1 MNAQWFKTALV
12 NLLIAAIL
20 GSLLRY
26 AFVDELSWMKYKN
39 ILHAHSHVAMLGW
52 VYLALYNLLLYAF
65 LPPGLV
71 ARPVYRRLFWLAQV
85 SVVGMFISFPIQGYA
100 GFSIAFSTLH
110 VLVSYVF
117 VWQFWRD
124 LNSGDEKAAF
134 SVLLAKTA
142 LVFMVVSTISLW
154 LLGPIIMTDLKR
166 TALYYM
172 CVQFFLH
179 FQFNGWFLLG
189 VLALFFKRF
198 EGHGIHFDRK
208 RQRLF
213 YGLVM
218 VSTLS
223 TYALAVAWSNPKPI
237 VFWVNSIG
245 VLVQL
250 AAIIVLVAL
259 YRPHARQ
266 VSALLAPWEKGLF
279 VIAAVGLLLKVAV
292 QTAVAIPQIA
302 TIAYTIRNYV
312 IGFIHLVLLGVIS
325 SFILAQAIEKGVI
338 PVRRSVARTGI
349 VFFVAG
355 FLLSELL
362 LFLQG
367 TLLWAQ
373 IGFMPWYYELLFGA
387 SLLIPFGVLLLL
399 LTRAEEK
406 QERVRFI

>member
-1 MNAQWFKTALV
+1 MNPRWFKTALI
-12 NLLIAAIL
+12 NLLLAASM
-20 GSLLRY
+20 GTLLRF
-26 AFVDELSWMKYKN
+26 AFVEEVAWMKYKN

-52 VYLALYNLLLYAF
+52 VYLALYNLLLHAF
-65 LPPGLV
+65 LPPATLE
-71 ARPVYRRLFWLAQV
+71 RPLYRRLFWLTQL
-85 SVVGMFISFPIQGYA
+85 SVAGMFVSFPIQGYA

-124 LNSGDEKAAF
+124 LNRGDEKAAF
-134 SVLLAKTA
+134 SALLAKTA
-142 LVFMVVSTISLW
+142 LAFMVVSTISLW

-198 EGHGIHFDRK
+198 EGHGIHFNRNS
-208 RQRLF
+208 QRLF

-266 VSALLAPWEKGLF
+266 ISALLAPWEKGLF
-279 VIAAVGLLLKVAV
+279 AMAAVGLLLKVAV

-325 SFILAQAIEKGVI
+325 SFILALAIEKGVI
-338 PVRRSVARTGI
+338 PVRRSLARAGI

-373 IGFMPWYYELLFGA
+373 IGFMPRYYELLFGA
-387 SLLIPFGVLLLL
+387 SLLIPIGIILLLL
-399 LTRAEEK
+399 PRT
-406 QERVRFI
+406 ER